1 MDHATRRY
9 CRCGTRLARDNTG
22 GLCGPCQRTAQDRIL
37 GAPVVP
43 EGFWDTDQL
52 RDAFDAWH
60 MGHVIA
66 AYRAHPY
73 HGIPLSQ
80 ETVAG
85 WMDLTQAQLS
95 RIEAGPPPTDLAR
108 LMRWAACLRIPD
120 QLLWFRMPGPHRT
133 AQWPAA
139 LTDTRQLPATTGV
152 PEPTAAT
159 QPPHGHAVRDLHWPE
174 NVIAA
179 LRGESWSEPSTFP
192 VGDRP
197 AAVPSGELA
206 YDDLVGL
213 FGTWATTVRRRQFLL
228 SVGRAATT
236 VAAMP
241 LLATADVVEPDRLLG
256 ALGTPSR
263 VDAVIIGHI
272 EEVLRRALRQDDALG
287 PRAAIQTVLDQ
298 RRLARHLL
306 EGCPSDLRPRLLS
319 VYAGLCRVSG
329 WFIFDLGQFEAAV
342 PHFEEARTAAH
353 EARNTEL
360 GALILGNLAQTA
372 IWQGHPRVAV
382 DYASAAVAWAWRTP
396 DRALQANTGDMAARA
411 CAAAGEYD
419 ACMTE
424 LDRAAGALALRDDR
438 PSLSYW
444 YDEAF
449 LASIR
454 GQCLLHVQ
462 RPAEALAIIGP
473 SVATLD
479 PALSVRNLAMTMV
492 DLGSAY
498 IQHGEIEEA
507 ARALGQASELAV
519 RNRSVRLAIHLRDA
533 RQQLE
538 PWTDTPAVRELD
550 ETMAVLRVVPEEA
563 L

>member
-43 EGFWDTDQL
+43 EAFWDTDQL

-152 PEPTAAT
+152 PEPTAAS

-174 NVIAA
+174 DVIAA
-179 LRGESWSEPSTFP
+179 LRGESWSEPSAFP
-192 VGDRP
+192 ADGRP
-197 AAVPSGELA
+197 VAVPPTELA
-206 YDDLVGL
+206 HDDFVGL
-213 FGTWATTVRRRQFLL
+213 FHAWATTVRRRQFLL
-228 SVGRAATT
+228 SMGRAATAAAT
-236 VAAMP
+236 IPLVAGS
-241 LLATADVVEPDRLLG
+241 TTEPDRLLG

-263 VDAVIIGHI
+263 VDAAIIGHI
-272 EEVLRRALRQDDALG
+272 EDVLHHAQRQDDALG
-287 PRAAIQTVLDQ
+287 PQAVLRTVLDQ

-306 EGCPSDLRPRLLS
+306 EGCPPDLRPRLLS
-319 VYAGLCRVSG
+319 VYADLCRATG
-329 WFIFDLGQFEAAV
+329 QFIFDLGQFKAAM
-342 PHFEEARTAAH
+342 PHLEKARAAAH

-360 GALILGNLAQTA
+360 GAFTLCQMAHAA
-372 IWQGHPRVAV
+372 IWQGHPRMAV

-411 CAAAGEYD
+411 YAAAGEYD
-419 ACMTE
+419 ACMAE

-519 RNRSVRLAIHLRDA
+519 RNRSVRLAIRLRDA

-550 ETMAVLRVVPEEA
+550 ETMAVLRVVQEEA